1 MTDTVDRPVVYIPIS
16 AYNKARDDKA
26 APNATLRAQTGWS
39 NQVVSSNSLRFN
51 SSRLRCVVLSTL
63 HDCAV
68 EGVSV
73 YPNHSYQTG
82 QPVVP
87 DANGKPRRPPS
98 AANALAGSTSVDW
111 IDAPPENFA
120 SVGIW
125 ATNRPAFSFFGT
137 DIGLQVQMPALKSVL
152 QLSLIENITNNSHKY
167 LGVLSSIND
176 ARKSDHDFF
185 DQCDNHPIG
194 DTSFSAPDPT
204 PLTNPKVKV
213 SLRTGGSDY
222 GVDLYAF
229 IEAAS

>member
-16 AYNKARDDKA
+16 AYNKARDDKS
-26 APNATLRAQTGWS
+26 APHATLKAQTGWS
-39 NQVVSSNSLRFN
+39 NQVASRSSIKAN

-63 HDCAV
+63 HDCPV

-82 QPVVP
+82 QPIVP
-87 DANGKPRRPPS
+87 DANGKPQRPPS

-111 IDAPPENFA
+111 IDAPPKNFA

-125 ATNRPAFSFFGT
+125 ATNRPSFSLYGT
-137 DIGLQVQMPALKSVL
+137 DIGLQVQMPALNSVL
-152 QLSLIENITNNSHKY
+152 QLSLIENISNSSHKY

-176 ARKSDHDFF
+176 ARKSDKDFY
-185 DQCDNHPIG
+185 DQCDDNPIG
-194 DTSFSAPDPT
+194 DTSFSAPDSA